1 MYHGV
6 SLIYCDL
13 TEIRHFVFGMPENKY
28 REEYSEYRSGN
39 EIFVVHSFQFF
50 LSLHFPLT
58 EQENEIPMNMMF
70 MTAHPIT
77 KNQNAAKK
85 QFE

>member
-1 MYHGV
+1 
-6 SLIYCDL
+6 
-13 TEIRHFVFGMPENKY
+13 MPENKY

-39 EIFVVHSFQFF
+39 EITHFPIF

-58 EQENEIPMNMMF
+58 EKENEIPMNMMF

-77 KNQNAAKK
+77 KNQNVAKK

>member
-1 MYHGV
+1 
-6 SLIYCDL
+6 
-13 TEIRHFVFGMPENKY
+13 MPENKY

-39 EIFVVHSFQFF
+39 EIFVVHTFQSFY
-50 LSLHFPLT
+50 LYICLT
-58 EQENEIPMNMMF
+58 EKENEIPMNMMF

-77 KNQNAAKK
+77 KNQNVAKK

>member
-1 MYHGV
+1 
-6 SLIYCDL
+6 
-13 TEIRHFVFGMPENKY
+13 MPEDKY

-39 EIFVVHSFQFF
+39 ETTHFQNL

-58 EQENEIPMNMMF
+58 EKENEIPMNMMF

-77 KNQNAAKK
+77 MNRNASKK
-85 QFE
+85 KFE